1 MLGNQKRSV
10 PGTRLKSGLLLL
22 TALGII
28 ACDSGSSTEPEQL
41 GRVTVTVKDDTNAP
55 VNAILVNLYKTG
67 SLSSPWAATT
77 TNASGTGEFSASAG
91 GVKAQ
96 SYVVRVVLPTNYT
109 LAAGETNDKPLTVVA
124 SQTSNVSFTLTRKQI
139 GQQ

>member
-1 MLGNQKRSV
+1 MRKA
-10 PGTRLKSGLLLL
+10 LLL
-22 TALGII
+22 I
-28 ACDSGSSTEPEQL
+28 AAAVIVGCDSGSSTEPDQL
-41 GRVTVTVKDDTNAP
+41 GRVTVSVKEDTNTP
-55 VNAILVNLYKTG
+55 VGAILVNLYKTG

-96 SYVVRVVLPTNYT
+96 SYIVRVVLPTNYT

-124 SQTSNVSFTLTRKQI
+124 TQTQSVSFTLTRKQI

>member
-1 MLGNQKRSV
+1 MRKA
-10 PGTRLKSGLLLL
+10 LLLM
-22 TALGII
+22 AAAVIVG
-28 ACDSGSSTEPEQL
+28 CDSGSSTEPDQL

-67 SLSSPWAATT
+67 SLGSPWAATT
-77 TNASGTGEFSASAG
+77 TNSSGTGEFSASAG

-96 SYVVRVVLPTNYT
+96 SYVVRVILPTNYT

-124 SQTSNVSFTLTRKQI
+124 SQTQSVSFTLTRKQI

>member
-1 MLGNQKRSV
+1 MVG
-10 PGTRLKSGLLLL
+10 GLVKKLFLL
-22 TALGII
+22 I
-28 ACDSGSSTEPEQL
+28 AAAAFVGCDSGSSTEPAQL
-41 GRVTVTVKDDTNAP
+41 GRVTVSVKDDTNAP

-77 TNASGTGEFSASAG
+77 TNTSGTGEFSASAG

-96 SYVVRVVLPTNYT
+96 SYIVHVVLPTNYT

-124 SQTSNVSFTLTRKQI
+124 TQTQSVSFTLTRKQI